1 MLKINSMNSSFT
13 LKAPAKINWSLYV
26 LNKRD
31 DGYHNILSLMH
42 CIGLYD
48 TLTFEHSDTLQL
60 VADIDIPYHQNL
72 VYKAA
77 KRLMSYTG
85 ISKGAKIVLKKEI
98 PSGSGLGGGSS
109 DAAYTLIGLN
119 KLWGL
124 GLKDEELKEIS
135 AGLGSDVPFF
145 FDCPIAIAR
154 GRGEILMPLEIGI
167 SYTLL
172 LVKPLVSISTAWA
185 YEKIGARVNRYG
197 GQETDKN
204 NMELTNMEDKF
215 NNIKFIY
222 EAIKAGDVSLLHA
235 HIHNDFEEA
244 VIEKYPVIDKLKK
257 KLLCVGASMAIMSG
271 SGSTVFGLFE
281 NRDRA
286 VEASRHFS
294 SYWNRVVL
302 TAVNS
307 E

>member
-1 MLKINSMNSSFT
+1 MNLSLT

-48 TLTFEHSDTLQL
+48 TLTFEYSDALEL
-60 VADIDIPYHQNL
+60 VADIDVPYHRNL

-77 KRLMSYTG
+77 ERLMSYTG
-85 ISKGAKIVLKKEI
+85 TSKGAKIVLKKEI

-124 GLKDEELKEIS
+124 GLREEKLKEIG
-135 AGLGSDVPFF
+135 ACLGSDVPFF
-145 FDCPIAIAR
+145 FDCPVAIAG
-154 GRGEILMPLEIGI
+154 GRGEILIPLEIGI

-172 LVKPLVSISTAWA
+172 LVKPLVAVSTAWA
-185 YEKIGARVNRYG
+185 YEKIGARVE
-197 GQETDKN
+197 GQDADKN

-215 NNIKFIY
+215 NNIKLIY

-235 HIHNDFEEA
+235 HVHNDFEEA
-244 VIEKYPVIDKLKK
+244 VIGKYPVIGGLKE
-257 KLLCVGASMAIMSG
+257 KLLRAGASMAIMSG

-281 NRDRA
+281 KRDRA

-294 SYWNRVVL
+294 SYWNRVVE
-302 TAVNS
+302 TTVSS
-307 E
+307 ER

>member
-1 MLKINSMNSSFT
+1 MVT

-48 TLTFEHSDTLQL
+48 TLTFEHSDALEL
-60 VADIDIPYHQNL
+60 AADIDVPYHHNL

-77 KRLMSYTG
+77 ERLMSYTG
-85 ISKGAKIVLKKEI
+85 TSKGAKIVLKKEI

-124 GLKDEELKEIS
+124 GLREEDLKEIG
-135 AGLGSDVPFF
+135 ADLGSDVPFF
-145 FDCPIAIAR
+145 FDCPVAIAE
-154 GRGEILMPLEIGI
+154 GRGEVLTPLEIGI

-172 LVKPLVSISTAWA
+172 LVKPSASVSTAWA
-185 YEKIGARVNRYG
+185 YEKIRSRVK
-197 GQETDKN
+197 GQGSS
-204 NMELTNMEDKF
+204 MELTKTGGKF

-222 EAIKAGDVSLLHA
+222 EAIKTGDVSLLHA
-235 HIHNDFEEA
+235 HVHNDFEEA
-244 VIEKYPVIDKLKK
+244 VIGKYPVIGGLKE
-257 KLLCVGASMAIMSG
+257 KLLYAGASMAIMSG

-281 NRDRA
+281 SRA
-286 VEASRHFS
+286 KAIEAAKLFS
-294 SYWNRVVL
+294 SYWNRVVE
-302 TAVNS
+302 TTVSS
-307 E
+307 ER